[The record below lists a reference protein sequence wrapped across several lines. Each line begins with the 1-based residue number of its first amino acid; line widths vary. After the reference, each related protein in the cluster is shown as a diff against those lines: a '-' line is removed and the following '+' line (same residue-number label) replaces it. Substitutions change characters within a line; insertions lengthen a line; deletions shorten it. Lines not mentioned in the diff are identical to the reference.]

1 MGIARLLAKGW
12 ILFCLFAGAH
22 ALRIGIASG
31 TALGALIPA
40 VSICVILFMAM

>member
-22 ALRIGIASG
+22 ALRIALASG
-31 TALGALIPA
+31 LPWDTSFVAIGVP
-40 VSICVILFMAM
+40 